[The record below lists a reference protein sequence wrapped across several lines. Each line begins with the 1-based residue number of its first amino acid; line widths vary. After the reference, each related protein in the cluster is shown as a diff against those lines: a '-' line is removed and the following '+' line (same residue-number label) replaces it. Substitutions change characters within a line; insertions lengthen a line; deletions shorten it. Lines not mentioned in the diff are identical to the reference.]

1 MANDS
6 LTQVTGQLPQVG
18 SDLGNFLA
26 NLSPGVVAFVF
37 ILAIVGGIIGIFAG
51 VVFVIKNA
59 MKKNK

>member
-18 SDLGNFLA
+18 SDLGSFLS

-59 MKKNK
+59 MKTKK